1 MMIVGLTGGIGS
13 GKTTVA
19 KMFHALGVPVY
30 YSDLEA
36 KKLMVDSE
44 VLSGKI
50 KALLGE
56 ESYLDNKL
64 NRSYIA
70 NKVFTNPD
78 LLAKL
83 NAIVHPAVKDH
94 FISWVKNQEF
104 PYIIQ
109 ETAII
114 FENSSEDR
122 FAKIILV
129 TAPEKIRIERVV
141 SRDHISIEKVKERID
156 NQWSDEKKAALS
168 DFVINN
174 LDLEKTSFLVAEI
187 HKQLLKLSSFT
198 SKF

>member
-30 YSDLEA
+30 NSDIEA
-36 KKLMVDSE
+36 KKLMSASKD
-44 VLSGKI
+44 LKAKI
-50 KALLGE
+50 IALLGE
-56 ESYLDNKL
+56 DSYSDNVL

-70 NKVFTNPD
+70 NKVFTDPA

-83 NAIVHPAVKDH
+83 NAIVHPEVKNH
-94 FISWVKNQEF
+94 FTSWVKNQKSS
-104 PYIIQ
+104 YVIQ

-114 FENSSEDR
+114 FENSSEHR
-122 FAKIILV
+122 FDKIILV
-129 TAPEKIRIERVV
+129 TAPENLRIERVI
-141 SRDHISIEKVKERID
+141 SRDTISIEKVKERID
-156 NQWSDEKKAALS
+156 NQWSDKKKAKLS
-168 DFVINN
+168 DYVIHN

-198 SKF
+198 Y

>member
-1 MMIVGLTGGIGS
+1 MIVGLTGGIGS